1 MNNERH
7 LSPPSWVA
15 LALTLALAG
24 CADMAGID
32 RESQIRT
39 PESVGLVTT
48 SGAPDAAGAAQGAT
62 RIAIDAQWW
71 RAIGDPRLDQLIE
84 QAEQGSPTLRLAQ
97 ARLRLAQSS
106 TQIAESARQPQ
117 LNLDVE
123 GSHQLFTA
131 TSIYPPP
138 LGGTIQDTAT
148 VQLEAGW
155 NVDLFGANRAAIEA
169 ALGQARAAE
178 LDGAAARVALES
190 AVTRTYLRLR
200 ALVGQLDVARRTQQ
214 QREELLA
221 LVHQRIQAG
230 LDSQVE
236 LKQAEAAVPETRR
249 QVEVVQEQLDVTRHA
264 LAALIGQP
272 DADLLKDAATLDGVS
287 PLPVPAQLPAD
298 LLGRRPDV
306 LAARWRVEAA
316 GHALDN
322 AKAQFYP
329 NINLVAFAGYSSI
342 GFDRLWQNNSQQWG
356 VGPAINLP
364 LFNGGRLRAQLS
376 ARAAEQGE
384 LIENYNST
392 VIEAVHEVLDQMTML
407 QSVTRQQEQQRA
419 AEDAAE
425 TAYRLAR
432 QRYEAGLGSYLQV
445 LGAETAVLDQRR
457 LRVDLQ
463 ARYLDTQ
470 VALIRAL
477 GGGQSATN
485 PA

>member
-1 MNNERH
+1 MNTERH
-7 LSPPSWVA
+7 FFPLALVA
-15 LALTLALAG
+15 LALAAALTG

-32 RESQIRT
+32 RQSQVRA
-39 PESVGLVTT
+39 PESLGLG
-48 SGAPDAAGAAQGAT
+48 SGASANGAAPV
-62 RIAIDAQWW
+62 AIDAHWW
-71 RAIGDPRLDQLIE
+71 RAIGDARLDQLIE

-97 ARLRLAQSS
+97 AKLRLAQSS
-106 TQIAESARQPQ
+106 TLQAESANRPQ
-117 LNLDVE
+117 LSLDAE

-148 VQLEAGW
+148 VQLEASW
-155 NVDLFGANRAAIEA
+155 NVDLFGRNRAAIEA

-200 ALVGQLDVARRTQQ
+200 ALVGQVDVARRTLG
-214 QREELLA
+214 QREELLG

-236 LKQAEAAVPETRR
+236 LKQAEAAVPEARR
-249 QVEVVQEQLDVTRHA
+249 QVEVVQEQFDVTRHA
-264 LAALIGQP
+264 LAALVGQP
-272 DADLLKDAATLDGVS
+272 DADLLKDVATLEGVN

-298 LLGRRPDV
+298 LLGRRPDI

-316 GHALDN
+316 DHALDS
-322 AKAQFYP
+322 ARAQFYP

-342 GFDRLWQNNSQQWG
+342 GFDHLWQNNSQQWG

-364 LFNGGRLRAQLS
+364 LFNGGRLRANLR
-376 ARAAEQGE
+376 ARAAEQDE

-392 VIEAVHEVLDQMTML
+392 VIEAVHEVLDQMTVL
-407 QSVTRQQEQQRA
+407 QSVARQQEQQRA
-419 AEDAAE
+419 AQDAAE
-425 TAYRLAR
+425 TAYRLSR

-445 LGAETAVLDQRR
+445 LSAETAVLEQRR
-457 LRVDLQ
+457 LAVDLQ